1 MNCSILLCALAA
13 LQIPSQ
19 VTFGKKKDDKD
30 YVVPNQIIRD
40 AAENVL
46 KFLVVE
52 DGVVPNT
59 HSDASGGPAGN
70 PLKFGEVFR
79 ILDTDQDSKAFFICN
94 VVDRKPVPIGWVTN
108 DSLLIIREDGAAICM
123 QNPATL
129 IQRKAL
135 LIYNGD
141 EKDLK
146 GSEGLSKLTATLGT
160 GALAAKG
167 QSVNFYNILY
177 VFKEKKNDKDE
188 VVQLLLGFEPEI
200 EPGKLGNVQDSLIGW
215 FDAKYA
221 YRWETRE
228 ALEFDVASTR
238 PNAPAPGRR
247 TKRTPIF
254 KTSDDAELAL
264 SSKSTEGLKLVPV
277 NELFGEDGV
286 SIPFSRNQ
294 SRYPII
300 DIDKRRPKDPIQ
312 GNMYQIGVI
321 GDFVSFGPD
330 GKPIDRI
337 SSADLQEQRNLLA
350 EIKRQLDSTEI
361 LLVIDDTGSMS
372 DYYKKYIP
380 KWVEEL
386 VGNIAGGKELRNQDV
401 YVTVCFYHDLNDNKR
416 NAFKGTRDEAKA
428 WLAKDAVHLIS
439 RKQIAS
445 RNKNKNTSAELEE
458 LVTNMKEHKSPA
470 GGDPLEQMLYGLEHG
485 LDEANKNVLPH
496 ARKLCILI
504 GDTGSHKANINGFF
518 PKEQI
523 PNIAKNLVPEGDS
536 SPWELV
542 AIQVP
547 AMGNALAADFELFR
561 EQIGD
566 LEDEVKKQSE
576 ARNKENKV
584 RLEKDKIQFSGL
596 LAGSVT
602 LFEAPED
609 PKEVLKSLQKSISI
623 RDKLFSEFS
632 TQTTNIA
639 RGSRNPSGGT
649 TIDMEL
655 RDKLK
660 NAGIDVD
667 RLTQSGAQLFYKG
680 YVWEFDANEKRQ
692 VRIKLLMSDLD
703 IDKTEVLI
711 KQFMENARKAGQ
723 NADLNQSVANSMIQ
737 LVSGD
742 KKLAE
747 KVRIGEVGIAEAIA
761 KQQGIHLESFLF
773 KKALDQLGKMT
784 FNETL
789 QELNKIQYKLWLLQ
803 DLQNKQLREF
813 LKEKDEDA
821 KPGVA
826 PEPVYKWRVK
836 AGSISTPATRFF
848 KFQATEA
855 KTLSYIWL
863 DLEDEFP

>member
-30 YVVPNQIIRD
+30 YVVPKQIIRD

-46 KFLVVE
+46 KFLIVE

-70 PLKFGEVFR
+70 PLKFGDVFR

-94 VVDRKPVPIGWVTN
+94 VVNAKPVPIGWVT
-108 DSLLIIREDGAAICM
+108 DDALLIIRDDGAAKCM
-123 QNPATL
+123 RNTKTL

-160 GALAAKG
+160 GAQAAKG

-188 VVQLLLGFEPEI
+188 VIQLLLGFEPEVL
-200 EPGKLGNVQDSLIGW
+200 PDKVGNIQESLIGW

-228 ALEFDVASTR
+228 ALEYDVASTR

-247 TKRTPIF
+247 TKPTPIF
-254 KTSDDAELAL
+254 ETAEDAELA
-264 SSKSTEGLKLVPV
+264 SSTKSTEGLKLVPLK
-277 NELFGEDGV
+277 ESFGEDGV
-286 SIPFSRNQ
+286 SIPFTRNQ

-300 DIDKRRPKDPIQ
+300 NIDQRRAKHPTQ

-337 SSADLQEQRNLLA
+337 SAADLQEQRNRLA
-350 EIKRQLDSTEI
+350 EIKRQFDSTEI

-380 KWVEEL
+380 NWVEEL

-401 YVTVCFYHDLNDNKR
+401 YVTVCFYHDLDDKVR
-416 NAFKGTRDEAKA
+416 NNFQGTPDEARA
-428 WLAKDAVHLIS
+428 LLAKAVHVIS

-445 RNKNKNTSAELEE
+445 TNKNNNLASELKE
-458 LVTNMKEHKSPA
+458 LVTSMKDHKSPA

-504 GDTGSHKANINGFF
+504 GDTGSHTVNINGFSQ
-518 PKEQI
+518 KEQI

-547 AMGNALAADFELFR
+547 AMGNALQADFKLFR
-561 EQIGD
+561 DQIGD
-566 LEDEVKKQSE
+566 IENEVKKESV
-576 ARNKENKV
+576 ARNKQNKD

-596 LAGSVT
+596 LAGSVN

-609 PKEVLKSLQKSISI
+609 PKEVLDSLKKAINI
-623 RDKLFSEFS
+623 RDKIFEDFSKK
-632 TQTTNIA
+632 TTSIA
-639 RGSRNPSGGT
+639 RGARTPSGGS
-649 TIDMEL
+649 TIDREL
-655 RDKLK
+655 RERLK
-660 NAGIDVD
+660 AAGIDVD

-680 YVWEFDANEKRQ
+680 YVWEFDADEKRQ
-692 VRIKLLMSDLD
+692 VRIKLLMSDLEMN
-703 IDKTEVLI
+703 KTEEVI
-711 KQFMENARKAGQ
+711 SQFMQNAKRAGQ

-747 KVRIGEVGIAEAIA
+747 KVKIGDVGFAEAIA

-773 KKALDQLGKMT
+773 KKALNQLGAMT

-813 LKEKDEDA
+813 VKEKDEDA
-821 KPGVA
+821 KAGDV
-826 PEPVYKWRVK
+826 PETVYKWRVK
-836 AGSISTPATRFF
+836 AGSTSTPATRFF
-848 KFQATEA
+848 KFQATDS